1 MVTHVMHALR
11 ERLVLHATAIVIGIL
26 LAMATGG
33 VMATVYVSA
42 MLPPQETPAQ
52 SAHTAHFQA
61 IAKQPVNGSRRVMA
75 TVVARG
81 MVVVRAMMA
90 SQDRLVMHAS
100 QVDSVA
106 IAN

>member
-1 MVTHVMHALR
+1 MVQHVMQARRKLQALN
-11 ERLVLHATAIVIGIL
+11 ATAIVIGML
-26 LAMATGG
+26 LAMGTGG

-61 IAKQPVNGSRRVMA
+61 IAKQPVNGSRRAMT
-75 TVVARG
+75 TVVARE
-81 MVVVRAMMA
+81 MVVVRVMMA
-90 SQDRLVMHAS
+90 SQDRPVMPAC

>member
-1 MVTHVMHALR
+1 VVPHVMHAR
-11 ERLVLHATAIVIGIL
+11 RKRLALHATAIVIGIL

-61 IAKQPVNGSRRVMA
+61 IAKHPVNGSRCVLV

-81 MVVVRAMMA
+81 MVVVRAMMVL
-90 SQDRLVMHAS
+90 QDRLVMHVS

>member
-1 MVTHVMHALR
+1 VVTHVMHALR
-11 ERLVLHATAIVIGIL
+11 ERLALHATAIVIGIL
-26 LAMATGG
+26 LVMATGV
-33 VMATVYVSA
+33 VMETVYVSA
-42 MLPPQETPAQ
+42 ILSPQETPAQ

-61 IAKQPVNGSRRVMA
+61 IAKHPVNGSRCVLV

-81 MVVVRAMMA
+81 MVVVRAMMVL
-90 SQDRLVMHAS
+90 QDRLVMHVS